1 MFIGDWMGRG
11 ALYWPD
17 AVAVV
22 DVARKDAGRFTY
34 RQMNARANALAG
46 WLRDVA
52 GVQRGDRVAI
62 VAHNGVEYLDTLF
75 ACGKLGA
82 VFVPYNWR
90 LHAAELTEG
99 VRAIRPRVLLFGDD
113 FKDAVAQ
120 VREHVGDGLRLVSL
134 EAQGLPGADPYEKA
148 MAYAPAAPVA
158 PVTNDAVSEEDILCL
173 LFTGGTT
180 GRSKGAKISYRMVA
194 WNTLNTLVHEIRQG
208 DVTVTHTPLFHTG
221 GLLVYTLPLLTA
233 GGTVVLMRRWDP
245 DEMLGLVAKEKV
257 TLFFAVP
264 TQYQQLMDSPRWKG
278 TDFSS
283 VRFVTSGGAPLPVP
297 LLQAWQAVHPVPF
310 KQGFGMTEFGPGIFS
325 MGPEFA
331 VSKAGSIGRPNYFI
345 DAKLVDDAGHAV
357 PVGGVGELV
366 LKGPSMCSGY
376 FEDDAATK
384 EAISADGWFHT
395 GDLAR
400 VDADGFFTIAGRK
413 KDMFISG
420 GENVYPLELESVL
433 YEHPA
438 VQQCAVVG
446 VPDAKWGEAGRAYV
460 VLKPGA
466 EASADAL
473 LEHLKGRVARFKVPK
488 RVELMKSLPVSPAG
502 KILKRELREA
512 AIAADARAAS

>member
-11 ALYWPD
+11 ALYWPEH
-17 AVAVV
+17 VAVV
-22 DVARKDAGRFTY
+22 DTAKGGAGRFTY
-34 RQMNARANALAG
+34 RALNARAEALGG

-52 GVQRGDRVAI
+52 GVKRGDRVGL
-62 VAHNGVEYLDTLF
+62 VAHNGVEYLDALF

-90 LHAAELTEG
+90 LHATELTDL

-113 FKDAVAQ
+113 FRDGVAQ
-120 VREHVGDGLRLVSL
+120 VRERLGSEGPRLVAL
-134 EAQGLPGADPYEKA
+134 ESQGLPGAD
-148 MAYAPAAPVA
+148 AYAAALAHVPAS
-158 PVTNDAVSEEDILCL
+158 PVTNDAVKEEDLLCL

-180 GRSKGAKISYRMVA
+180 GRSKGACISYRMVA
-194 WNTLNTLVHEIRQG
+194 WNTLNTLVHEVVPG
-208 DVTVTHTPLFHTG
+208 DVTVTHTPMFHTG
-221 GLLVYTLPLLTA
+221 GLLVYTVPLLTV
-233 GGTVVLMRRWDP
+233 GGTVVLMRRWEP
-245 DEMLGLVAKEKV
+245 EELLALIPREKV

-264 TQYQQLMDSPRWKG
+264 TQYQQLLDSPRFRD

-283 VRFVTSGGAPLPVP
+283 VRFMTSGGAALPVT
-297 LLQAWQAVHPVPF
+297 LLHAWQAVHAVPF
-310 KQGFGMTEFGPGIFS
+310 KQGFGMTEFGPGLFS

-345 DAKLVDDAGHAV
+345 AAKLVDDDGREV
-357 PVGGVGELV
+357 PVGEVGELV

-376 FEDDAATK
+376 FEDEAATR
-384 EAISADGWFHT
+384 EAIDADGWLHT

-400 VDADGFFTIAGRK
+400 RDSDGFYFIAGRK

-420 GENVYPLELESVL
+420 GENVYPLELESAL

-446 VPDAKWGEAGRAYV
+446 VPDAKWGEVGRAFV
-460 VLKPGA
+460 VLKPG
-466 EASADAL
+466 ERASSEDL
-473 LEHLKGRVARFKVPK
+473 LEHLRGRVARFKVPK
-488 RVELMKSLPVSPAG
+488 RVELVERLPLSAAG

-512 AIAADARAAS
+512 AIAAEQGTSQG

>member
-11 ALYWPD
+11 ALYWPE

-34 RQMNARANALAG
+34 RQMNARATALAG

-52 GVQRGDRVAI
+52 GVQRGDRVGI
-62 VAHNGVEYLDTLF
+62 VALNGVEHLDLLF

-82 VFVPYNWR
+82 IFVPYNWR

-99 VRAIRPRVLLFGDD
+99 VRSVRPRVLLFGDD
-113 FKDAVAQ
+113 FRDAAAQ
-120 VREHVGDGLRLVSL
+120 VREHVGDGLRLVAL
-134 EAQGLPGADPYEKA
+134 DAQGLPGAD
-148 MAYAPAAPVA
+148 AYATALEYVTAA
-158 PVTNDAVSEEDILCL
+158 PVTNEAVSEEDILCL
-173 LFTGGTT
+173 IFTGGTT
-180 GRSKGAKISYRMVA
+180 GKSKGAKVSYRMVA

-221 GLLVYTLPLLTA
+221 GLLVYTLPLLTV
-233 GGTVVLMRRWDP
+233 GGTVVLMRRWDAE
-245 DEMLGLVAKEKV
+245 EMLGLVAKEKV

-264 TQYQQLMDSPRWKG
+264 TQYQQLMDSPRWRG

-283 VRFVTSGGAPLPVP
+283 VRFVTSGGAPLPVT

-345 DAKLVDDAGHAV
+345 DAKLVDDAGQDV
-357 PVGGVGELV
+357 PVDGVGELV

-376 FEDDAATK
+376 FEDDAATR
-384 EAISADGWFHT
+384 EAIDANGWFHT

-400 VDADGFFTIAGRK
+400 VDAEGFFTIVGRK

-433 YEHPA
+433 YEHAA

-446 VPDAKWGEAGRAYV
+446 VPDTKWGEAGRAFV
-460 VLKPGA
+460 VLK
-466 EASADAL
+466 ADATATAESL
-473 LEHLKGRVARFKVPK
+473 LEHLKGRLARFKVPK
-488 RVELMKSLPVSPAG
+488 RVELVKALPVSPAG
-502 KILKRELREA
+502 KILKRELREQA
-512 AIAADARAAS
+512 LAADARDAS